1 MANTLSQAQQIVD
14 LLVEKLE
21 QFDPTFD
28 LSEGSEVYSQVVQPV
43 IDILSVD
50 PFDTDIEEFL
60 LTRLS
65 QEFPNISAQQGDAI
79 VDLLVRPLQLLLESF
94 KRELEI
100 IRKGQSVETIDGL
113 RLEDAEDLAG
123 NFFVFRSGGARASGT
138 VRVYFSAPSFVN
150 VVLTAKFST
159 ADGLSFFPINNQFY
173 RPETLL
179 LQRSGAFYYVDILV
193 VAEEE
198 GEEYNISAGS
208 VTSVSGIDGAVRVAN
223 LFGFGGGTAQESATQ
238 LITRTRNSLTERT
251 LNTRKGIRARLLQEF
266 PDIQNMEVVG
276 FGDPEMERDVM
287 TGAGGGD
294 VLASGMCFISGRY
307 VLFISMFEDNGKNGG
322 DFIKEGSE
330 LKLNFWKFLY
340 DPAESKK
347 HQKVTVEQVLY
358 SSEKTIE
365 NIPTT
370 YLLKIDSA
378 PDMDPPAAGALPGV
392 LPGVFA
398 VAHKPA
404 ELTISNIPGGLS
416 DVDDEV
422 IVVKENEVH
431 IGGHYDV
438 YVRPTISDSAVV
450 NFETGRS
457 EVAVLEGSHL
467 FTIGGEINA
476 NLAVAGTLKNIVHSR
491 LDVIVNPVVGDF
503 VVAEIVEIV
512 RNALISDVVHAQV
525 IDIEN
530 QQNGQR
536 IITLSGFS
544 GSLDP
549 KRDIDLLI
557 QSNASIAG
565 VPGAGNSAKG
575 TIVGYHSY
583 LDWED
588 NGVKE
593 GMLLDILTGTDA
605 GVYKILEVDHTNL
618 TLDLEMTGS
627 SEDVS
632 FRIIEEPV
640 TDLFEPKSPI
650 FPFSTEPANDL
661 STIVGSDIVKVTKDL
676 VQFGVS
682 SGDTLEILH
691 GDNKGQYIIQGFD
704 ENQFGKGIVLDRPSR
719 ATDSNLEYKV
729 YSATAGLNSPL
740 IRLSPEGVR
749 VIDAS
754 GQLTGYRIPPAMP
767 VGAKSLNAF
776 SGAVSS
782 FDGSNGFVFPDPGP
796 SWLPAS
802 HRVVDNNDFPAGHLI
817 YQYSGGPQACYS
829 GGNDEPLWDPCKESD
844 QGAVAVLSF
853 ADMPN
858 PNRPAGHDYRVHLDV
873 DLPADQRNF
882 LIQFREW
889 LVSVVESFSM
899 GDDFRAFVDQFAPI
913 TLDPIPAGANILA
926 QYEILIPNKLW
937 DGSNNVFLAI
947 PEFDWEVEFSDGILF
962 EEALDK
968 FNNGEMKA
976 ANPAL
981 ANAVSGDVLTID
993 HGPNAGS
1000 YIIDEVYTY
1009 DIYHGGTI
1017 QVDPSNNQN
1026 FVDRDRAYKIA
1037 LVCIKDEFPVPQFSN
1052 LAEFMDT
1059 RLAPRLNLPA
1069 PPQFNLL
1076 MFDPQGNRIDPW
1088 DVVQAAV
1095 TWVFQSLSAI
1105 GFDLPDEFEVVP
1117 DETLK
1122 KITRSLFGSY
1132 RVGTPTCEQ
1141 IIRLLFTEPT
1151 SITSYG
1157 NRAASSFNWIST
1169 VRRAPNLQG
1178 SNVIFPMPQEA
1189 LGLPL
1194 EIFVTR
1200 QQEQVNLSAAV
1211 TQELLDVGSAEQA
1224 IGILQNLLDPEFE
1237 HIRFLNVEGVSLAI
1251 VGIRPGEGTSILVRA
1266 SSIEDGFRYLG
1277 FYDDTNPVGGLVP
1290 SLRVLHTDPLELNAA
1305 DPEQFGGDVQ
1315 FRSMTTPLG
1324 ELLTEFTSDNFL
1336 KVSLEDDFRTRVIRT
1351 ITNAE
1356 VPFAL
1361 GDQVTISGTGPQRD
1375 IDSVQGQIIGRYT
1388 IPDFQPGQDGT
1399 ALILYIGANLANLVD
1414 ANDIPGGW
1422 MPNENETWN
1431 SSAYAVGGV
1440 GNAVQQEVF
1449 MYGANGD
1456 SFELSSDVY
1465 TWSFLFPNLAIA
1477 TVPLATQIPVSYG
1490 PSLAPAIQGAL
1501 QPGVHALFSGPQASH
1516 QAYAAIAAQGLE
1528 LIDFNFQVSWEDRV
1542 TGFAALTIE
1551 ASPPPFV
1558 QSAGGNLGNTRGIRI
1573 DLDFLRVGNLPN
1585 VLIPIDSTLDFESLE
1600 LSTSSL
1606 FAGLQY
1612 SATEFNPNV
1621 IHPQIPI
1628 YDLKLVRE
1636 VYDEVAGAWNPVP
1649 NEDPRIQVNLA
1660 GNFNRYLEITTIL
1673 HRAESFR
1680 NNPVNA
1686 NNSYA
1691 MELCR
1696 SLNQVNEFCVNSNGE
1711 REILFVMGLSAL
1723 GTPFVHALA
1732 INGYREGDGSGER
1745 LVREPVNNA
1754 VAHGPA
1760 TAYGLAGS
1768 FVLGR
1773 PENEFYNLIIL
1784 SDPRAVS
1791 IHKAVGFNSP
1801 GAEQTEYVSPHPPTL
1816 FSLTA
1821 GASELFYTATGTEQP
1836 FQVYPG
1842 QNSEGRPSPTR
1853 LPRDLVLGEHYP
1865 SANSVDVFFSAGAAD
1880 SPILAGVNKFT
1891 DVLRIHEQRIPRE
1904 LAANGAEVRPAKQ
1917 DRVIGVITANG
1928 SNIIKLPKIT
1938 TGVARRFSFRT
1949 SETGEEFDSVVPG
1962 DVIYIEEGDDLGG
1975 YRVSSVSDTEI
1986 HLNARLSS
1994 STPKILASGNSG
2006 AIERDQDVF
2015 REIPGNSPF
2024 SPIHIGKFLT
2034 ITSSAYEG
2042 VDGSYQIVDVLG
2054 GGQSVQL
2061 SLEDPFPV
2069 TDLGLSWSVTDAP
2082 VTLLGDSLID
2092 GGTELF
2098 GLRPIRVYSGE
2109 ASEWRIGEVSSHL
2122 SRLSSFVSVLYGD
2135 SLDGPVRGY
2144 LQPYEIVRPGVT
2156 RASST
2161 AMRARGRDQGFYYFD
2176 VRAKSLGGGEVFN
2189 IPKDVEL
2196 TPVYGTYESDGY
2208 RLSVEDSKFTY
2219 SSLEVCKLHLSS
2231 TMLPDS
2237 RSDTLGN
2244 KVILE
2249 RVSLDIEHE
2258 FSQLVNQVQALL
2270 TSNDNRV
2277 LCADPLARHFI
2288 PAFVSVDIDVRGGSR
2303 EKMASDI
2310 YDFILSLE
2318 PADVIDVSR
2327 LEKYLHDSG
2336 AASYTHPIYVNVVVH
2351 DLERRQ
2357 VLRST
2362 QNSIG
2367 GEDSP
2372 MFKGSDKITYY
2383 IPGSPRTE
2391 SESSIPDGERIL
2403 IRSR

>member
-28 LSEGSEVYSQVVQPV
+28 LSEGSDVYSQVVQPV

-100 IRKGQSVETIDGL
+100 IRKGQSVQTIEGL
-113 RLEDAEDLAG
+113 RLEDAEDLAS
-123 NFFVFRSGGARASGT
+123 NFFVFRGGGARSSGT

-159 ADGLSFFPINNQFY
+159 ADGLSFFPVNNQFY

-179 LQRSGAFYYVDILV
+179 LQRSGTFYYVDILV

-198 GEEYNISAGS
+198 GEEYNIPAGS
-208 VTSVSGIDGAVRVAN
+208 ISSVSGIDGAVRVAN
-223 LFGFGGGTAQESATQ
+223 LFGFGGGTAQENATQ

-340 DPAESKK
+340 DPAENKK

-378 PDMDPPAAGALPGV
+378 PDMDPPVAGALPGV

-438 YVRPTISDSAVV
+438 YVRPTTSDSSIV
-450 NFETGRS
+450 NIETGRS
-457 EVAVLEGSHL
+457 EVAVLEGSSL
-467 FTIGGEINA
+467 FTIGGEINSSLTA
-476 NLAVAGTLKNIVHSR
+476 AGTLKNIVHSR
-491 LDVIVNPVVGDF
+491 LDVLVNPVLGDF
-503 VVAEIVEIV
+503 VVGEVVEIV

-544 GSLDP
+544 RSLDP
-549 KRDIDLLI
+549 KKDVDLAI
-557 QSNASIAG
+557 KSNPPIPG
-565 VPGAGNSAKG
+565 IPGAGNSAKG
-575 TIVGYHSY
+575 TIVGYTSY
-583 LDWED
+583 LDWKD

-605 GVYKILEVDHTNL
+605 GIYKILEVDRTNL
-618 TLDLEMTGS
+618 TLDLEMTSS
-627 SEDVS
+627 SEDAS

-650 FPFSTEPANDL
+650 FPFSTEAANDL
-661 STIVGSDIVKVTKDL
+661 FTIVGSDTVKVTKDL

-682 SGDTLEILH
+682 AGDTLEILN
-691 GDNKGQYIIQGFD
+691 GDNKGQYVIQGFD
-704 ENQFGKGIVLDRPSR
+704 ENQFGKGIVLDRPLR
-719 ATDSNLEYKV
+719 ATDSNLEYKI
-729 YSATAGLNSPL
+729 YAATAGLNSPL

-749 VIDAS
+749 VVDAS

-782 FDGSNGFVFPDPGP
+782 FSGANGFVFPDPGP
-796 SWLPAS
+796 SWLPSS
-802 HRVVDNNDFPAGHLI
+802 HRVIDNADFPAGHII

-829 GGNDEPLWDPCKESD
+829 GGNGEPLWDPCKESD
-844 QGAVAVLSF
+844 QGTIAVLSF

-858 PNRPAGHDYRVHLDV
+858 PNQPAGHDYRVHLDI
-873 DLPADQRNF
+873 DLPVDQRNF
-882 LIQFREW
+882 LTQFREW
-889 LVSVVESFSM
+889 LVSVVESFAM

-913 TLDPIPAGANILA
+913 TLDPVPAGANILA

-937 DGSNNVFLAI
+937 DGCNNVFLAI

-976 ANPAL
+976 ANSAL

-993 HGPNAGS
+993 DGPNKGS
-1000 YIIDEVYTY
+1000 YIIDEVYVY
-1009 DIYHGGTI
+1009 DLYHGGTI

-1026 FVDRDRAYKIA
+1026 FIDRDRAYKLV

-1069 PPQFNLL
+1069 PPQFNLI
-1076 MFDPQGNRIDPW
+1076 MHDRQGNRVDPW

-1105 GFDLPDEFEVVP
+1105 GFELPDEFEVVP

-1122 KITRSLFGSY
+1122 KITKSLFGSY

-1151 SITSYG
+1151 SVTSYG
-1157 NRAASSFNWIST
+1157 NRAASSFIWTNT

-1178 SNVIFPMPQEA
+1178 SNVIFPMPADA

-1194 EIFVTR
+1194 EIFITR
-1200 QQEQVNLSAAV
+1200 QQEQVSLSATV
-1211 TQELLDVGSAEQA
+1211 TQELLDIDSVEQA
-1224 IGILQNLLDPEFE
+1224 IGILQNLLDPEFD
-1237 HIRFLNVEGVSLAI
+1237 HIRFLSVEGVSL
-1251 VGIRPGEGTSILVRA
+1251 GILGVRSGEGTSILVRA
-1266 SSIEDGFRYLG
+1266 SGITDGFRYLG

-1290 SLRVLHTDPLELNAA
+1290 SLRVLHTDQLELNAA
-1305 DPEQFGGDVQ
+1305 DPELVGGVAQ
-1315 FRSMTTPLG
+1315 FRAMRTPLG
-1324 ELLTEFTSDNFL
+1324 ELLTDFTSDHFL
-1336 KVSLEDDFRTRVIRT
+1336 KISLEDNFRTRVIT
-1351 ITNAE
+1351 TTTVFE

-1361 GDQVTISGTGPQRD
+1361 GEQVTISGTGPQRD
-1375 IDSVQGQIIGRYT
+1375 VDPVQAQVLARYT
-1388 IPDFQPGQDGT
+1388 VPNFSGAGQDGT
-1399 ALILYIGANLANLVD
+1399 SIVLYIGANLANPGN
-1414 ANDIPGGW
+1414 AIPGGW
-1422 MPNENETWN
+1422 MPENNNTWN
-1431 SSAYAVGGV
+1431 SSEYATGGV

-1449 MYGANGD
+1449 MYGANG
-1456 SFELSSDVY
+1456 SSLELSSDAN
-1465 TWSFLFPNLAIA
+1465 TWAYLFPNPPIV
-1477 TVPLATQIPVSYG
+1477 TVPLDTQEPVRYG
-1490 PSLAPAIQGAL
+1490 PSLASAIQGAL
-1501 QPGVHALFSGPQASH
+1501 QPGIHSLFSGPQADH
-1516 QAYAAIAAQGLE
+1516 GAYANAAEAGLE

-1542 TGFAALTIE
+1542 TGTTALVIE
-1551 ASPPPFV
+1551 ASPPTFL
-1558 QSAGGNLGNTRGIRI
+1558 QTAAGNLGDTRSIRI
-1573 DLDFLRVGNLPN
+1573 DLDFLRIGNLTN
-1585 VLIPIDSTLDFESLE
+1585 TLSPIETALDFKSLE
-1600 LSTSSL
+1600 PSTSSE
-1606 FAGLQY
+1606 FASLLY
-1612 SATEFNPNV
+1612 SSTNVNPAIIAPEV
-1621 IHPQIPI
+1621 PV

-1636 VYDEVAGAWNPVP
+1636 VYDDVAGVWNAAP
-1649 NEDPRIQVNLA
+1649 EGPRIHVDLA
-1660 GNFNRYLEITTIL
+1660 GNFTRYVEITEIL
-1673 HRAESFR
+1673 YQAESFR
-1680 NNPVNA
+1680 NNVNS

-1696 SLNQVNEFCVNSNGE
+1696 SLNRINEFCLNSDGE
-1711 REILFVMGLSAL
+1711 REVLFVGGLSDL
-1723 GTPFVHALA
+1723 GTDFVHALA
-1732 INGYREGDGSGER
+1732 INRYRKGDGSGER
-1745 LVREPVNNA
+1745 LVRETVSNLAAP
-1754 VAHGPA
+1754 GPA
-1760 TAYGLAGS
+1760 VNYGLAGS

-1784 SDPRAVS
+1784 SDPRAISVHRA
-1791 IHKAVGFNSP
+1791 IGLNTP
-1801 GAEQTEYVSPHPPTL
+1801 GAEQREYVSPHPPTL

-1842 QNSEGRPSPTR
+1842 QNFEGRPSPTS
-1853 LPRDLVLGEHYP
+1853 LPRDLVLGEHYAN
-1865 SANSVDVFFSAGAAD
+1865 ANSVDVFFSEGAQD
-1880 SPILAGVNKFT
+1880 SPILAGVNRFT
-1891 DVLRIHEQRIPRE
+1891 DTLRIHEQRIPRE

-1917 DRVIGVITANG
+1917 DRVIGVITSKG

-1938 TGVARRFSFRT
+1938 SGVARRFSFRT
-1949 SETGEEFDSVVPG
+1949 SETGKEFDSVVPG

-1975 YRVSSVSDTEI
+1975 YRVTSVSDTEI
-1986 HLNARLSS
+1986 HLNSRLSS

-2006 AIERDQDVF
+2006 AIERDQDTF
-2015 REIPGNSPF
+2015 REVPGNPPF
-2024 SPIHIGKFLT
+2024 SPTHVGKFLT
-2034 ITSSAYEG
+2034 ITSSAYKG

-2061 SLEDPFPV
+2061 SLENPFPV
-2069 TDLGLSWSVTDAP
+2069 TDLGLSWSITDAP
-2082 VTLLGDSLID
+2082 VTLLSDSLID

-2098 GLRPIRVYSGE
+2098 GLRPIRVYSGK

-2122 SRLSSFVSVLYGD
+2122 SRLSSFISILYGD
-2135 SLDGPVRGY
+2135 SLEGPVRGY

-2156 RASST
+2156 RSSST

-2189 IPKDVEL
+2189 IPKDAEL

-2219 SSLEVCKLHLSS
+2219 SSLEVCKLHLSP
-2231 TMLPDS
+2231 TMLPDT
-2237 RSDTLGN
+2237 RTDTLGN
-2244 KVILE
+2244 KVMLE
-2249 RVSLDIEHE
+2249 SVSLDVEHE

-2318 PADVIDVSR
+2318 PSDVIDVSR

-2351 DLERRQ
+2351 DLERRR
-2357 VLRST
+2357 VLRAT

-2383 IPGSPRTE
+2383 IPGPPITE
-2391 SESSIPDGERIL
+2391 STESAIPDGERIL